1 MRLPLKRRRGTL
13 VGALSAVG
21 LVAGIFLIPSA
32 VATNVR
38 DAEAEADRL
47 GTEVAI
53 ATEEY
58 NQAID
63 RRNQATEQLEIA
75 QARLADQQRYIEGL
89 RADMGLVAVEAFKG
103 GGVDPSLRLLTSDP
117 MAYLENASLLES
129 VSRSQGATMAKWVAA
144 LEQLE
149 QDQAAVAASLA
160 EIETLEQTLA
170 ARKADIERQLADA
183 QEVLAEAQRIE
194 AERQAAALAASRDR
208 DDAGGV
214 GGAGGAG
221 ATSVVADGAP
231 VGLSCGDVSIQAPN
245 AAAAAAVEFAC
256 AQVGKGYCWGG
267 NGPSCFDCSGLT
279 QQAWAAGGVSIP
291 RSSREQY
298 AALSKVSRGS
308 IRPGDLV
315 FFAASSTI
323 SHVGIAIGSGYMID
337 ASRAGKPV
345 EIQSIDREA
354 QYLNYVGAARP

>member
-1 MRLPLKRRRGTL
+1 MKRRGAL
-13 VGALSAVG
+13 VGVLSAVG
-21 LVAGIFLIPSA
+21 LVAGVFLVPAA
-32 VATNVR
+32 VADNVR

-47 GTEVAI
+47 GTEVAV

-63 RRNQATEQLEIA
+63 RKSQATEELKIA
-75 QARLADQQRYIEGL
+75 EARMADQQRYIETL
-89 RADMGLVAVEAFKG
+89 KADMGVVAVEAFKG
-103 GGVDPSLRLLTSDP
+103 GGVDPSLQMLTADP
-117 MAYLENASLLES
+117 LAYLENAALLDAIS
-129 VSRSQGATMAKWVAA
+129 QSQGATMARWVEA

-160 EIETLEQTLA
+160 EIESLEQTLA

-183 QEVLAEAQRIE
+183 QEVLAEARRIQE
-194 AERQAAALAASRDR
+194 ERLASAQAASRDR
-208 DDAGGV
+208 DGGT
-214 GGAGGAG
+214 GGA
-221 ATSVVADGAP
+221 SVTDASGAP
-231 VGLSCGDVSIQAPN
+231 VGMSCGDVSIQAPN
-245 AAAAAAVEFAC
+245 PAAAAAIDFAC

-267 NGPSCFDCSGLT
+267 NGPGCFDCSGLT
-279 QQAWAAGGVSIP
+279 SQAWAAGGVSIP

-298 AALSKVSRGS
+298 SALSKVSRS
-308 IRPGDLV
+308 EIRPGDLV
-315 FFAASSTI
+315 FFAASSSI

-354 QYLNYVGAARP
+354 QYLNYVGAGRP